1 MVVVHNFDIKGFP
14 IMPRKTDAP
23 LVVDA
28 NAVLAGALALQS
40 LEAVSPNGVE
50 VVKIGCSMKPT
61 ETFPRGP
68 FDALE
73 LPSA

>member
-1 MVVVHNFDIKGFP
+1 MVVVHNFDIKGLP
-14 IMPRKTDAP
+14 IMPRETDAP
-23 LVVDA
+23 PVVDA
-28 NAVLAGALALQS
+28 NAVLAGALALQR
-40 LEAVSPNGVE
+40 LEAVSPNGIE
-50 VVKIGCSMKPT
+50 VAKISCGMKPT